1 MVLKGILIRLVCHR
15 LRLSVRHNVFCSVC
29 SIEICRAWL
38 INQTEL
44 MKWGQSK
51 WSAAK
56 ITNCMF
62 VHICVH
68 CIFRVKS
75 HMLGF
80 MRMRT
85 VITLFMKELWGA
97 YRRTDSLMDCWFSAV
112 DTWKA
117 VKVSL
122 CFGFASIICQFGS
135 QFRGWNGRNDW
146 NTNDRN

>member
-1 MVLKGILIRLVCHR
+1 MYFA
-15 LRLSVRHNVFCSVC
+15 LSEFNRNLHS
-29 SIEICRAWL
+29 L
-38 INQTEL
+38 INKSDLTNEVRTEQMIRCQNNEL
-44 MKWGQSK
+44 HVCPHHMCALHIQSQ
-51 WSAAK
+51 
-56 ITNCMF
+56 
-62 VHICVH
+62 
-68 CIFRVKS
+68 S

-85 VITLFMKELWGA
+85 VITLFMKELWGV
-97 YRRTDSLMDCWFSAV
+97 YRRTDSLISLMDCWFSAV